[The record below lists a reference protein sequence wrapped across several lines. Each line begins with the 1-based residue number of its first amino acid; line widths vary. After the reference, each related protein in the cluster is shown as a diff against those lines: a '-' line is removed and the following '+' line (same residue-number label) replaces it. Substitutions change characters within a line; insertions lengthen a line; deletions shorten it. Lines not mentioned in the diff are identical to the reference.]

1 MYLVTTSHRPSQR
14 MRSFVKDLAS
24 VLPGAV
30 RVNRGKSTL
39 YDLLLE
45 AVERRLVRVLV
56 VGGKRGNPSLVR
68 VYRVV
73 AAPGEERL
81 EPLVSLVLGGV
92 TLTRELRSFSRVY
105 NPRTL
110 GIQVPR
116 GPENL
121 EHLADALYRALKA
134 RLVLD
139 ESRLDQYDIVI
150 RVRRGEKGFLVFFM
164 SPATGRPCGPILRVS
179 RLVDH
184 EKGLRVPGA
193 GGRGGEAGGT

>member
-14 MRSFVKDLAS
+14 MRSFAKDLSS

-30 RVNRGKSTL
+30 RINRGKATL

-45 AVERRLVRVLV
+45 AVERRFSRVLV
-56 VGGKRGNPSLVR
+56 IGGKRGNPSLVR

-81 EPLVSLVLGGV
+81 EQLVSLVLGGV

-105 NPRTL
+105 NPRTI
-110 GIQVPR
+110 GVQVAGGR
-116 GPENL
+116 EDL
-121 EHLADALYRALKA
+121 EHMVDALYRALKA
-134 RLVLD
+134 RLVL
-139 ESRLDQYDIVI
+139 EGARLDEYDVLV
-150 RVRRGEKGFLVFFM
+150 RVRRGERGFLVFFI
-164 SPATGRPCGPILRVS
+164 SPATGRPCGPILRVL

-184 EKGLRVPGA
+184 EKGVRVP
-193 GGRGGEAGGT
+193 